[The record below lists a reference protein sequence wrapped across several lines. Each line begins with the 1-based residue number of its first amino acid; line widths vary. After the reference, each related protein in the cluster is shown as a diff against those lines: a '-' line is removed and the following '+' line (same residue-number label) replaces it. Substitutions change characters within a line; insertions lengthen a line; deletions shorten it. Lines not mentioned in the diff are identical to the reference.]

1 MRGVLLVNLGS
12 PRSLDVAD
20 VRSYLRELLDDPR
33 VIRMWPPARAA
44 LVNLIIAPT
53 RAPKSAEAYRRIWTP
68 DGSPL
73 LAYTRAF
80 AAQLAQRLP
89 DARVEIGM
97 QCGEPKLEAA
107 LTRLADVEEL
117 VVVPLY
123 PQYASAMTGSAMER
137 VHRWVASREHVPAV
151 RVIPPFF
158 GDSGFIAAWRARLAP
173 YVGETDHLL
182 CSFHGVPLSHL
193 PCRTG
198 CDCVGEIGR
207 HCYKRHCEATAAAI
221 ASEAAVPWSIAY
233 QSRLGRDPWL
243 GPTTLAELERLA
255 RAGVRRVA
263 VACPSFVADCLE
275 TLEEIGMGAAEHFRA
290 AGGESL
296 TLVPSLNA
304 EPAWVD
310 AVARMIRQG

>member
-12 PRSLDVAD
+12 PRSLEVAD
-20 VRSYLRELLDDPR
+20 VRAYLRELLDDPR
-33 VIRMWPPARAA
+33 VIRMWPPARFA

-53 RAPKSAEAYRRIWTP
+53 RAPKSAEAYRRIWTA

-73 LAYTRAF
+73 LAHTRAF
-80 AAQLAQRLP
+80 AAALAQRLP

-97 QCGEPKLEAA
+97 QCGAPRLEEA
-107 LTRLADVEEL
+107 LERLADVDEL

-137 VHRWVASREHVPAV
+137 VHRWVATREHVPAV
-151 RVIPPFF
+151 RVVPPFF
-158 GDSGFIAAWRARLAP
+158 GHPGFVSAWRRHLAP
-173 YVGETDHLL
+173 YVAEADHLV

-198 CDCVGEIGR
+198 CDCVGAIGQ
-207 HCYKRHCEATAAAI
+207 HCYKRHCEATASAI
-221 ASEAAVPWSIAY
+221 ASGSWSVAY

-243 GPTTLAELERLA
+243 GPNTLAELDRLA
-255 RAGVRRVA
+255 KAGVRRVA

-290 AGGESL
+290 QGGESL

-304 EPAWVD
+304 NPDWVD
-310 AVARMIRQG
+310 AVADMVR